1 MKQQVFIFNSVLTV
15 TTNSLETITTT

>member
-1 MKQQVFIFNSVLTV
+1 MKQQVYIINSVLTV